1 MIEAMERISLYGLK
15 KDSDRVIATLMELG
29 CMEIESPE
37 ESPLPQELAEV
48 FDRRGQDAYD
58 WEQLQARVGQ
68 AIQTLS
74 PFGAKKSLFAQRPT
88 IAFDEMIAGPFL
100 DQARDLAARVE
111 DLTREQNRLGGE
123 ISKAQFTQ
131 LSLEPWSPLD
141 QPLDQLETLTSQ
153 VLLVVL
159 PPEVTLDDLVEE
171 AAQQQLGAY
180 LSRVNIDDRQ
190 WYLAAVATRERMP
203 QVWEL
208 LRQRGGVRTT
218 FPGMTG
224 TAQQNI
230 ARYREQIQDY
240 QAEQASL
247 QARLEALAPE
257 LDLLHKAYDA
267 LQMRLDCTGASGKLL
282 ESRETFFFQAWVPT
296 RAKGHVEAGL
306 GSYTCYYQFSHPGE
320 EDEPPILLTNKKL
333 VEPFESAT
341 EMYSLPLYRSVD
353 PNFVMS
359 IFYFI
364 IFGMMLSDA
373 GYGLILAI
381 GGLWGAKKLD
391 LGPGA
396 KKMLTMLGYCGIS
409 TIFWGA
415 AFGSWFGDLIP
426 VLSQHLTG
434 VAITPPMLMDP
445 LAQPVTLLML
455 ALVAGFFHL
464 LAGMGMQ
471 AYVLARDGKPWDALM
486 DVGSWYLVFFGLAC
500 LAVSM
505 AGGSLAI
512 LADVGKWLTLAGV
525 AALILTQGRSKK
537 NIFMKLFG
545 GVASLYNIIGYLS
558 DMLSYSR
565 IMALGLATGV
575 ISMVI
580 NLMATLPGR
589 SIIGLLF
596 FVVIFA
602 FGHTLNFAIN
612 ALGSYVHTSRLQYV
626 EFFGKFYES
635 GGRAFAPLTAKT
647 KYYRV
652 INREE
657 D

>member
-1 MIEAMERISLYGLK
+1 MIEAMERLSLYGLK
-15 KDSDRVIATLMELG
+15 KDSDRMVATLMELG
-29 CMEIESPE
+29 CIQVENPE
-37 ESPLPQELAEV
+37 DAPLPQEPAQV
-48 FDRRGQDAYD
+48 FDRRGADAYD

-74 PFGAKKSLFAQRPT
+74 PFGVPKSLFTRRPT
-88 IAFDEMIAGPFL
+88 VSFEEMMAGPFL
-100 DQARDLAARVE
+100 DRARDVCTRVE
-111 DLTREQNRLGGE
+111 DLTREQNRLGGQM
-123 ISKAQFTQ
+123 SKTQFTEV
-131 LSLEPWSPLD
+131 SLEPWRSLD
-141 QPLDQLETLTSQ
+141 QPLDRLETQSSQ
-153 VLLVVL
+153 LLLAVL
-159 PPEVTLDDLVEE
+159 PLEATVEALSEE
-171 AAQQQLGAY
+171 ADRQQLGLY
-180 LSRVNIDDRQ
+180 LTQVSADDRQ
-190 WYLAAVATRERMP
+190 RYLAAVATKAQLP

-218 FPGMTG
+218 FAGMTG
-224 TAQQNI
+224 TVGENI
-230 ARYREQIQDY
+230 ARCRAQIQDC
-240 QAEQASL
+240 QAEQSGL
-247 QARLEALAPE
+247 QTQLEALAPE
-257 LDLLHKAYDA
+257 LDLLQKSYDA
-267 LQMRLDCTGASGKLL
+267 LRMRLDCTGAGAKLL
-282 ESRETFFFQAWVPT
+282 ESRETFFLQAWVPV
-296 RAKGHVEAGL
+296 RAKDHVKAGL
-306 GSYTCYYQFSHPGE
+306 APYTCYYQYSPPE
-320 EDEPPILLTNKKL
+320 EADEPPILLTNKKL
-333 VEPFESAT
+333 VEPFESVT
-341 EMYSLPLYRSVD
+341 EMYSLPMYRSMD

-373 GYGLILAI
+373 GYGLILAV
-381 GGLWGAKKLD
+381 GGLVGAKKLD

-409 TIFWGA
+409 TVFWGA
-415 AFGSWFGDLIP
+415 IFGSWFGDLIP
-426 VLSQHLTG
+426 VLSEYLTG
-434 VAITPPMLMDP
+434 TAITPPMLLDP
-445 LAQPVTLLML
+445 LAEPVTLLML
-455 ALVAGFFHL
+455 AFVAGFFHL

-471 AYVLARDGKPWDALM
+471 AYMMMKQGKPWSALM

-500 LAVSM
+500 LAISL
-505 AGGSLAI
+505 AGGSLAV
-512 LADVGKWLTLAGV
+512 LATAGKWLCIAGV
-525 AALILTQGRSKK
+525 AALILTQGRDKK
-537 NIFMKLFG
+537 NPIMKLVG
-545 GVASLYNIIGYLS
+545 GVSSLYNIIGYLS

-575 ISMVI
+575 ISMVV

-589 SIIGLLF
+589 SVIGLLL

-635 GGRAFAPLTAKT
+635 GGRPFTPLTAKT